1 MHKHDKRSKAQKEKN
16 QLPHIFLYIML
27 YSNHF
32 HLAHIVVYKHFSL
45 KTTLH
50 IAFHSSYEVQI
61 ILFTMTA
68 CRYLKPTGYELL
80 YTCVILHYQLHLL
93 RSYLMRTYLHLP
105 TIDDIVV
112 NFMEA
117 TCLMKT

>member
-1 MHKHDKRSKAQKEKN
+1 
-16 QLPHIFLYIML
+16 ML
-27 YSNHF
+27 DSNHF
-32 HLAHIVVYKHFSL
+32 QLAHIVVYKRFSL

-50 IAFHSSYEVQI
+50 IAFHSLYEVQI

-80 YTCVILHYQLHLL
+80 YTCVILPATSFEKLL
-93 RSYLMRTYLHLP
+93 NENIPTSS